1 MSENIDINVAII
13 KEEVSINAANNLI
26 QVNINTA
33 PISII
38 NPQNYDLSQFT
49 NTSFNPFVQQST
61 LGGYVPSSRIININ
75 GIAQDLSSD
84 RSWTIPIPSIT
95 GLVPYIGATGNVNL
109 GEYELKA
116 GQLTLDTS
124 PTGTAAVG
132 TTRWNDTIGSSETTL
147 KGGSVILKNGVDLVA
162 RVVNKVTP
170 NTTLTKA
177 NYPVVRVSGAQGQRL
192 AIAYAQANNDNNSAD
207 TLGLVIETIA
217 TNQEGFIMTVGQLEE
232 VNTTGSLQGETW
244 VDGDVLYLSPTTPGR
259 VTNIKPTG
267 LTGHIVVIG
276 YVEYAHAVHGKIYVK
291 IMNGWELDELHNV
304 YINPAT
310 LANNDILQYDSTDSL
325 WKNKVLATG
334 LTVGTTPISSGTIG
348 RVLFEGTGN
357 VLQQSSSLFWDST
370 NNRLGIGTSTP
381 TFRLEVQ
388 GGDVRFA
395 NGLTIGTAGGTGWQ
409 FSANTLTLIQNGFIG
424 VDVAGGRHFNITNT
438 AFSTYY
444 FRVAPTTGNILINT
458 TTDAGFRLDVSGT
471 ARFSDN
477 LTIQGNQKRLILRET
492 ISGSTFFGID
502 FIASNA
508 STIAS
513 ILSNQSSGEIRNF
526 VASGG
531 YFSTFYSNGSER
543 MRIPTT
549 GNVLIN
555 TTTDAGFRLDVNG
568 TARVQ
573 SLLTLSNGSYSTA
586 AIGWGAQIGFYYDAS
601 LGIITNIGGVTI
613 SSVNGTRFNFDKA
626 VGIGTFNMTNDA
638 SARLQIN
645 STTQGFLPPRM
656 TTTQKNAIASPA
668 AGLMVY
674 DTTLNVISYYNGTSW
689 I

>member
-1 MSENIDINVAII
+1 MTPKGADLEATDLI
-13 KEEVSINAANNLI
+13 EVSTIESGSYVTRSITGQELI
-26 QVNINTA
+26 DAIPA
-33 PISII
+33 PSGFV
-38 NPQNYDLSQFT
+38 P
-49 NTSFNPFVQQST
+49 TSRT
-61 LGGYVPSSRIININ
+61 LTIN
-75 GIAQDLSSD
+75 GVAQDLSAD
-84 RSWTIPIPSIT
+84 RSWTI
-95 GLVPYIGATGNVNL
+95 
-109 GEYELKA
+109 
-116 GQLTLDTS
+116 
-124 PTGTAAVG
+124 
-132 TTRWNDTIGSSETTL
+132 
-147 KGGSVILKNGVDLVA
+147 
-162 RVVNKVTP
+162 
-170 NTTLTKA
+170 
-177 NYPVVRVSGAQGQRL
+177 
-192 AIAYAQANNDNNSAD
+192 
-207 TLGLVIETIA
+207 
-217 TNQEGFIMTVGQLEE
+217 
-232 VNTTGSLQGETW
+232 
-244 VDGDVLYLSPTTPGR
+244 
-259 VTNIKPTG
+259 
-267 LTGHIVVIG
+267 
-276 YVEYAHAVHGKIYVK
+276 
-291 IMNGWELDELHNV
+291 
-304 YINPAT
+304 
-310 LANNDILQYDSTDSL
+310 
-325 WKNKVLATG
+325 ATG
-334 LTVGTTPISSGTIG
+334 LTVGTTPISSGTNG
-348 RVLFEGTGN
+348 RVLFQGTGN

-370 NNRLGIGTSTP
+370 NNRLGIGTSSP
-381 TFRLEVQ
+381 TNILTLGAAVAASLQSSAASIFTSNENASNVFVQ
-388 GGDVRFA
+388 VAASNDPVQRPVFAGTKARGTLLSPTAVQSGDAITTFLSTA
-395 NGLTIGTAGGTGWQ
+395 FDGTAGQASAGLSFDAESNASSGNAPQLISFITGASGGTRTTKMQ
-409 FSANTLTLIQNGFIG
+409 VRSNGN
-424 VDVAGGRHFNITNT
+424 V
-438 AFSTYY
+438 
-444 FRVAPTTGNILINT
+444 LINT